1 MVCDMNFSELLSRL
15 VQDTVGNSPLGDL
28 RSVLSGHQP
37 TFSDGSLMM
46 FLPELIVVAT
56 ILAFLFARLL
66 DLDRRIPGQSIA
78 LLGST
83 LALLV
88 AVFQFLALKNLDP
101 TIAAQGAAATLAS
114 KGMFTG
120 LLVYDPLTV
129 FFKVFLLLFL
139 QLVVYL
145 SRLTGLPDRDD
156 APDFYTLLF
165 GSTLGMLLM
174 ISSNNLLMVF
184 LGIEMTSV
192 PSYAM
197 VGFLKGRRTSSE
209 AAFKYVV
216 YGAGAAG
223 VMLYGI
229 SLMAGL
235 LGTASFPE
243 MAVRLNDVFGSQPLK
258 LDATLLTLLLSIVM
272 ILVGIAFKL
281 SIFPFHF
288 WCPDAFEGAATEVAG
303 FLSVASKGAAFA
315 LLIRILLALVG
326 TDQPN
331 SDALTPI
338 FFYLGIAIAVL
349 AAVTA
354 TFGNLA
360 AYSQNNI
367 KRLLAYSTIAHAGY
381 MLMAVGAMMVV
392 LNASKHVPDPLVRA
406 AMATRA
412 IEGLLFYLWVYLFM
426 NLGAF
431 AVAAMIRNQL
441 FSEDITDFGG
451 LWTQA
456 PVLTFTMAC
465 CMFSLIGMPPFGGF
479 TGKFMVFS
487 SLYQAGN
494 FHWAMWGVLVLAG
507 MNTVFSL
514 FYYIRVLKFMF
525 IAPAKEDARRVRVPA
540 ASSQGMYALCLA
552 VFVILTGV
560 LANPLSATAHDVAM
574 KLFP

>member
-1 MVCDMNFSELLSRL
+1 MVCDMNFSELLGRV
-15 VQDTVGNSPLGDL
+15 VQDTVGSNPFGDL
-28 RSVLSGHQP
+28 GRVLSAQQP
-37 TFSDGSLMM
+37 TFMDGSLLM
-46 FLPELIVVAT
+46 FLPELIVVGT
-56 ILAFLFARLL
+56 ILALLFVRLF
-66 DLDRRIPGQSIA
+66 DLDKVITGQSVA
-78 LLGST
+78 LLGSA

-88 AVFQFLALKNLDP
+88 AVGQFMALKSIDLSQP
-101 TIAAQGAAATLAS
+101 GAVDHKT
-114 KGMFTG
+114 MFTG
-120 LLVYDPLTV
+120 LLIYDSFTV

-145 SRLTGLPDRDD
+145 TRLTGIPDRDD

-165 GSTLGMLLM
+165 GSTLGMMLM
-174 ISSNNLLMVF
+174 VGANNLLIVF

-229 SLMAGL
+229 SIMAGL

-243 MAVRLNDVFGSQPLK
+243 MATRLTMIVGSQPLK
-258 LDATLLTLLLSIVM
+258 LDATMLTLLLSIVM

-281 SIFPFHF
+281 SVFPFHF
-288 WCPDAFEGAATEVAG
+288 WGPDAFEGAATEVAG

-315 LLIRILLALVG
+315 LLVRVLLALVG
-326 TDQPN
+326 VNQGQ
-331 SDALTPI
+331 SDVLMPV
-338 FFYLGIAIAVL
+338 FFYLGLAISVI

-381 MLMAVGAMMVV
+381 MLMAVGAMLV
-392 LNASKHVPDPLVRA
+392 LLSASKHVPDPA
-406 AMATRA
+406 ARWGMATRA

-431 AVAAMIRNQL
+431 AVAAFIRNEL

-456 PVLTFTMAC
+456 PVLAFSMAC
-465 CMFSLIGMPPFGGF
+465 CMVSLVGIPPFGGF

-487 SLYQAGN
+487 SLFQAGYY
-494 FHWAMWGVLVLAG
+494 HWAMWGVLVIAG

-514 FYYIRVLKFMF
+514 SYYVRVLKYMF
-525 IAPAKEDARRVRVPA
+525 VRPAKEGARRVRLPLRSA
-540 ASSQGMYALCLA
+540 AGLYVFALAILVLMTGMWGADSLSS
-552 VFVILTGV
+552 
-560 LANPLSATAHDVAM
+560 TAHDVASV
-574 KLFP
+574 LFP

>member
-1 MVCDMNFSELLSRL
+1 MVCEMNFSELLSRV
-15 VQDTVGNSPLGDL
+15 VQDTMGKSPFGDL
-28 RSVLSGHQP
+28 GRVLHGQLP
-37 TFSDGSLMM
+37 TFVDSSLMM
-46 FLPELIVVAT
+46 FLPELVIIGT
-56 ILAFLFARLL
+56 ILALLFVRLL
-66 DLDRRIPGQSIA
+66 DLDKRLPGQSVA
-78 LLGST
+78 LVGST

-88 AVFQFLALKNLDP
+88 AIAQFLAFKTADVSTDP
-101 TIAAQGAAATLAS
+101 QAAARSMTL
-114 KGMFTG
+114 FTG
-120 LLVYDPLTV
+120 LLVYDPFTV

-145 SRLTGLPDRDD
+145 TRMTGVPDRED

-165 GSTLGMLLM
+165 GSTLGMMLM
-174 ISSNNLLMVF
+174 IGANHLLIVF

-243 MAVRLNDVFGSQPLK
+243 MAARLNLLVAGDKVVF
-258 LDATLLTLLLSIVM
+258 DASLITLLLSIVM
-272 ILVGIAFKL
+272 ILVGVAFKL

-303 FLSVASKGAAFA
+303 FLSIASKGAAFA
-315 LLIRILLALVG
+315 LLIRICLALVG
-326 TDQPN
+326 TNVVPDG
-331 SDALTPI
+331 ALSSI
-338 FFYLGIAIAVL
+338 YVQLGVGMGAV

-381 MLMAVGAMMVV
+381 MLMAVAAMMVI
-392 LNASKHVPDPLVRA
+392 LNATHKIPDA
-406 AMATRA
+406 AQRGEQAIKA
-412 IEGLLFYLWVYLFM
+412 IEALLVYLWVYLFM

-431 AVAAMIRNQL
+431 SVAAFLRNQL
-441 FSEDITDFGG
+441 FSEDITDYAG

-456 PVLTFTMAC
+456 PIVAVTMAC

-479 TGKFMVFS
+479 VGKFMIFS
-487 SLYQAGN
+487 SLLQAGYV
-494 FHWAMWGVLVLAG
+494 HWAMWGVLAIGGL
-507 MNTVFSL
+507 NTVFSL
-514 FYYIRVLKFMF
+514 FYYIRVLKLMF
-525 IAPAKEDARRVRVPA
+525 VDSRPEGARRVRLQLGSSGGVFLLALSALVLISGVYA
-540 ASSQGMYALCLA
+540 A
-552 VFVILTGV
+552 
-560 LANPLSATAHDVAM
+560 PLSDASHYVASL
-574 KLFP
+574 LFP

>member
-1 MVCDMNFSELLSRL
+1 MVCDMNFSELLSRV
-15 VQDTVGNSPLGDL
+15 VQDTVGSNPFGDL
-28 RSVLSGHQP
+28 GSVLSGKQP
-37 TFSDGSLMM
+37 TLSDGSLLM

-56 ILAFLFARLL
+56 ILGLLFVRLL
-66 DLDRRIPGQSIA
+66 DLDKIFSGQSVA

-83 LALLV
+83 VALMV
-88 AVFQFLALKNLDP
+88 AVVQFLALKNFD
-101 TIAAQGAAATLAS
+101 GAASDAVHKT
-114 KGMFTG
+114 MFTG
-120 LLVYDPLTV
+120 LLVYDAFTV

-145 SRLTGLPDRDD
+145 TRLTGLPDRDD

-174 ISSNNLLMVF
+174 VSSNNLLMVF

-216 YGAGAAG
+216 YGAGASG

-229 SLMAGL
+229 SLLAGL

-243 MAVRLNDVFGSQPLK
+243 MAVRLNMVMGNLPLK

-272 ILVGIAFKL
+272 ILVGFAFKL

-288 WCPDAFEGAATEVAG
+288 WGPDAFEGASTEVAG

-315 LLIRILLALVG
+315 LLVRVLLALVG
-326 TDQPN
+326 TTQEQSGLMVPVY
-331 SDALTPI
+331 
-338 FFYLGIAIAVL
+338 FYLGIAISVL

-381 MLMAVGAMMVV
+381 MLMAVGAMMVL
-392 LNASKHVPDPLVRA
+392 LNATKHVPDPQVRWDL
-406 AMATRA
+406 ATRA
-412 IEGLLFYLWVYLFM
+412 VEGLIFYLWVYMFM

-431 AVAAMIRNQL
+431 AVAAFIRNEM

-479 TGKFMVFS
+479 TGKFMIFS
-487 SLYQAGN
+487 SLFQAGHY
-494 FHWAMWGVLVLAG
+494 HWAMWGVLAIAG
-507 MNTVFSL
+507 LNTVFSL
-514 FYYIRVLKFMF
+514 FYYVRVLKFMF
-525 IAPAKEDARRVRVPA
+525 IAPPKDDARRVKLPFASA
-540 ASSQGMYALCLA
+540 AGLYIFCLA
-552 VFVILTGV
+552 VFVLLTGMWG
-560 LANPLSATAHDVAM
+560 ATPLSATAHDVASV
-574 KLFP
+574 LFP

>member
-1 MVCDMNFSELLSRL
+1 MVCDMNFSELLSR
-15 VQDTVGNSPLGDL
+15 VVEDTVGKNPFGDL
-28 RSVLSGHQP
+28 GLALSGQQP
-37 TFSDGSLMM
+37 TFRDGSLLM

-56 ILAFLFARLL
+56 ILGLLFVRLL
-66 DLDRRIPGQSIA
+66 DLDKKVISGQSVA

-83 LALLV
+83 VALLV
-88 AVFQFLALKNLDP
+88 AVVQFLALKNLD
-101 TIAAQGAAATLAS
+101 AS
-114 KGMFTG
+114 VQNAVVNKEMFTG
-120 LLVYDPLTV
+120 LLVYNAFTV

-139 QLVVYL
+139 QLTVYL
-145 SRLTGLPDRDD
+145 TRLTGIPDRDD
-156 APDFYTLLF
+156 APDFYALLF

-174 ISSNNLLMVF
+174 ISANHLLIVF

-229 SLMAGL
+229 SLLSGM

-243 MAVRLNDVFGSQPLK
+243 MAARLNMVIGSQPLK
-258 LDATLLTLLLSIVM
+258 MDATLLTLLLSIVM
-272 ILVGIAFKL
+272 ILVGFAFKL

-288 WCPDAFEGAATEVAG
+288 WGPDAFEGAATEVAG
-303 FLSVASKGAAFA
+303 FLSVASKGAAFV
-315 LLIRILLALVG
+315 LLVRVLLALVG
-326 TDQPN
+326 VNQEH
-331 SDALTPI
+331 SGAMTPVY
-338 FFYLGIAIAVL
+338 FYLGVAISVL

-381 MLMAVGAMMVV
+381 MLMAVGAMLVV
-392 LNASKHVPDPLVRA
+392 LNASKQVPDPQVRWD
-406 AMATRA
+406 MATRA
-412 IEGLLFYLWVYLFM
+412 VEGLIFYLWVYMFM

-431 AVAAMIRNQL
+431 AVAALIRNEL

-456 PVLTFTMAC
+456 PVLTFAMAC

-479 TGKFMVFS
+479 TGKFMVFA
-487 SLYQAGN
+487 SLFQAGHY
-494 FHWAMWGVLVLAG
+494 HWALWGVLVIAG

-525 IAPAKEDARRVRVPA
+525 IAPASDDARRVKVPA
-540 ASSQGMYALCLA
+540 TSAAGLFVLSMA
-552 VFVILTGV
+552 VLVFITCVF
-560 LANPLSATAHDVAM
+560 ANPLSATAHDVASV
-574 KLFP
+574 LFP

>member
-1 MVCDMNFSELLSRL
+1 MVCDMNFSELLSR
-15 VQDTVGNSPLGDL
+15 VIQDTLGNNPFGDL
-28 RSVLSGHQP
+28 GLVLSGQQP
-37 TFSDGSLMM
+37 TFMDGSLLM
-46 FLPELIVVAT
+46 FLPELIVIGT
-56 ILAFLFARLL
+56 ILALLFVRLL
-66 DLDRRIPGQSIA
+66 DLDKVISGQSVA
-78 LLGST
+78 LLGAT
-83 LALLV
+83 VALMV
-88 AVFQFLALKNLDP
+88 AVVQFLALKNLDP
-101 TIAAQGAAATLAS
+101 SLPGVVLHKT
-114 KGMFTG
+114 MFTG
-120 LLVYDPLTV
+120 LLVYDAFTV
-129 FFKVFLLLFL
+129 FLKVFLLLFL

-145 SRLTGLPDRDD
+145 TRLTGLPDRDD

-229 SLMAGL
+229 SLLAGL

-243 MAVRLNDVFGSQPLK
+243 MAARLNLVFGSGPLK

-288 WCPDAFEGAATEVAG
+288 WSPDAFEGAATEVAG

-315 LLIRILLALVG
+315 LLIRVLLALVG
-326 TDQPN
+326 VDQVQ
-331 SDALTPI
+331 SGVMTPVY
-338 FFYLGIAIAVL
+338 FYLGIAISVL

-360 AYSQNNI
+360 AYSQDNI

-381 MLMAVGAMMVV
+381 MLMAVGAMMVL
-392 LNASKHVPDPLVRA
+392 LNASQHVPDPAVRWE
-406 AMATRA
+406 MATRA
-412 IEGLLFYLWVYLFM
+412 VEGLLFYLWVYLFM

-431 AVAAMIRNQL
+431 AVAALIRNEL

-451 LWTQA
+451 LWIQA
-456 PVLTFTMAC
+456 PVLSFTMAC

-487 SLYQAGN
+487 SLYQAGHY
-494 FHWAMWGVLVLAG
+494 HWAMWGVLVIAG

-525 IAPAKEDARRVRVPA
+525 IAPAKEDARRVRLPA
-540 ASSQGMYALCLA
+540 TSAPGLYVLTLA
-552 VFVILTGV
+552 IVVLLTG
-560 LANPLSATAHDVAM
+560 LWGANSLSATAHYVASS
-574 KLFP
+574 LFP

>member
-1 MVCDMNFSELLSRL
+1 MNFSELLKRV
-15 VQDTVGNSPLGDL
+15 VQDTVGVAPFDDL
-28 RSVLSGHQP
+28 ARALTGRQQASFQ
-37 TFSDGSLMM
+37 DGSLLM
-46 FLPELIVVAT
+46 FVPELIVIGT
-56 ILAFLFARLL
+56 ILALLFVRLL
-66 DLDRRIPGQSIA
+66 DLDKRIPGQSVA

-83 LALLV
+83 LALSF
-88 AVFQFLALKNLDP
+88 AVIQFVALK
-101 TIAAQGAAATLAS
+101 TVGAEDSPEVIRKT
-114 KGMFTG
+114 MFTG
-120 LLVYDPLTV
+120 LLVYDAFTV

-145 SRLTGLPDRDD
+145 TRLTGLPDRDD

-174 ISSNNLLMVF
+174 ISSNHLLMVF

-229 SLMAGL
+229 SLLSGL

-243 MAVRLNDVFGSQPLK
+243 MALRINQVIGDGPLS
-258 LDATLLTLLLSIVM
+258 LSNPTLLTLLLSIVM
-272 ILVGIAFKL
+272 VLVGIAFKL

-288 WCPDAFEGAATEVAG
+288 WAPDAFEGAATEVAG

-315 LLIRILLALVG
+315 LLIRFCLALVG
-326 TDQPN
+326 VENGSTVPMT
-331 SDALTPI
+331 AVY
-338 FFYLGIAIAVL
+338 FYLGVAISVL

-381 MLMAVGAMMVV
+381 MLMAVGAMMV
-392 LNASKHVPDPLVRA
+392 LLNSNASALGSTDPQVRWA
-406 AMATRA
+406 LATRA
-412 IEGLLFYLWVYLFM
+412 IEGLMFYLWVYLFM

-431 AVAAMIRNQL
+431 AVAALIRNEL
-441 FSEDITDFGG
+441 FSEDINDFGG

-487 SLYQAGN
+487 SLYQAGQY
-494 FHWAMWGVLVLAG
+494 HWAMYGVLALAG

-514 FYYIRVLKFMF
+514 FYYVRVLKFMF
-525 IAPAKEDARRVRVPA
+525 ISPAKDDARRVRVPV
-540 ASSQGMYALCLA
+540 SSAPGLFVLCLA
-552 VFVILTGV
+552 IFVLLTGM
-560 LANPLSATAHDVAM
+560 LPNSLSATAHVVASE
-574 KLFP
+574 LFP